1 MLVAA
6 LDRAEEV
13 PMTDR
18 DAFAALLG
26 RLTAACV
33 ANDGDRF
40 AALFTEDATYEDDFF
55 GLFRGRAE
63 IAAMLQR
70 FHDTGENYRWEFYD
84 AVADGTLGYA
94 SFRFSF
100 ASRMPGF
107 AGKPVLITGISCF
120 RLESGLI
127 AAYRET
133 FDTGIALAQLGF
145 PAERLKR
152 VLDKEAAAQN
162 AAPEARAHLRRLTS

>member
-1 MLVAA
+1 MIDTAA
-6 LDRAEEV
+6 FARLLDR
-13 PMTDR
+13 
-18 DAFAALLG
+18 LI
-26 RLTAACV
+26 AACI
-33 ANDGDRF
+33 ANDGASF

-55 GLFRGRAE
+55 GLYRGRAA

-70 FHDTGENYRWEFYD
+70 FHDTGQNYRWEFYD
-84 AVADGTLGYA
+84 LVTDGRLGYA

-100 ASRMPGF
+100 ASKLPGS
-107 AGKPVLITGISCF
+107 ADRPVLITGISCF
-120 RLESGLI
+120 RFEGELV

-133 FDTGIALAQLGF
+133 FDTGIALAQLDF

-162 AAPEARAHLRRLTS
+162 ASAQAREHLARFHPDAG